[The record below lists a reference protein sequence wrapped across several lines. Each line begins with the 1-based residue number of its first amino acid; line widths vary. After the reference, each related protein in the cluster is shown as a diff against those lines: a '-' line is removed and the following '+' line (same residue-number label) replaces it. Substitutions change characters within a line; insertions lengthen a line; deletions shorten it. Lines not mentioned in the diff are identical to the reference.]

1 MASIIKANELQ
12 DFGGNSIITS
22 DGAGTITLSSGMQTA
37 VQSAGADNTPFF
49 QAAMSG
55 NQSLSAGSTTKITFN
70 TEIFDTNSNYDS
82 STNYRFTPTVAGKYQ
97 FDVSLQFAAGG
108 SQLLYCYAY
117 IYKNGSSTKISQ
129 NDFQNNPANTHNATA
144 SYIIDMNGSSDYVEA
159 YGHIYNAGTV
169 GASDGGAKQS
179 VFKGYKLIT

>member
-1 MASIIKANELQ
+1 MAIDKITTASITDAN
-12 DFGGNSIITS
+12 ITTAKIASGVLPANTPYFNVYRSSNQTGIS
-22 DGAGTITLSSGMQTA
+22 DDTNTVAALDQEYYD
-37 VQSAGADNTPFF
+37 SAGAYNT
-49 QAAMSG
+49 
-55 NQSLSAGSTTKITFN
+55 ST
-70 TEIFDTNSNYDS
+70 
-82 STNYRFTPTVAGKYQ
+82 YRFTPQTAGKYLIE
-97 FDVSLQFAAGG
+97 VSLQFAAGG

-179 VFKGYKLIT
+179 VFKGYKIIE

>member
-1 MASIIKANELQ
+1 MA
-12 DFGGNSIITS
+12 ITKIQS
-22 DGAGTITLSSGMQTA
+22 ESVNLADNFAFTGTVTGAGG
-37 VQSAGADNTPFF
+37 VNTPFF
-49 QAAMSG
+49 QAVMSG

-117 IYKNGSSTKISQ
+117 IYKNGSAIKISQ
-129 NDFQNNPANTHNATA
+129 NDFQNNAANTHNATA

-159 YGHIYNAGTV
+159 YGHIYNSGTV
-169 GASDGGAKQS
+169 NASSSAKLS
-179 VFKGYKLIT
+179 AFKGYKIIT